1 MKKTNENNNTMYALN
16 FADFCRCMKQAKAEN
31 PNITEEE
38 LDALAN
44 SLITPVP
51 LADDN
56 GKESMDDVQMIGVL
70 SQEGAEPDPVLDE
83 VLSSMGAFI
92 KLLP

>member
-1 MKKTNENNNTMYALN
+1 MKKTNENNNTMYVLN
-16 FADFCRCMKQAKAEN
+16 FAEFCRRMKQAKAEN
-31 PNITEEE
+31 PDITEEE

-44 SLITPVP
+44 SLIMPVP

-56 GKESMDDVQMIGVL
+56 GKESMDDEQMIGVL

>member
-1 MKKTNENNNTMYALN
+1 MKKTNENNNTMDVIS
-16 FADFCRCMKQAKAEN
+16 FADFCRCMRQAKVEN

-56 GKESMDDVQMIGVL
+56 EKESMDDVQMIGVL
-70 SQEGAEPDPVLDE
+70 SRNDAEPDPVLDE